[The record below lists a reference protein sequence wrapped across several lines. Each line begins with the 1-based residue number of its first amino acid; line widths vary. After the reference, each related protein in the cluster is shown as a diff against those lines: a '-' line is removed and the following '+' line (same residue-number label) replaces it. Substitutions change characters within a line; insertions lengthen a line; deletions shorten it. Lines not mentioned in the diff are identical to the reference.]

1 MCAGIH
7 HNLRARWQSTHN
19 CRMFECSAGRMTR
32 GDRSHA
38 DFMTA
43 VRRPDRRSKIQSAD
57 PVLSQ
62 STRPHTPRTTPTVS
76 GACVQA
82 FIRTCVLGGKAHVF
96 AVHGSLSIR
105 TSCLNFSGT
114 RWAPSNF
121 FEEQIHSRI
130 FATYRLWRFGL
141 LDGVNSVYVSGGA
154 NKLKRCSELR
164 SHPERR
170 LGIEFA
176 KYDWNCPWR

>member
-1 MCAGIH
+1 MQQDSIGRSRSFAVHPPAYPAHHTNCLWCMCAGIH

-57 PVLSQ
+57 PVLSR

-82 FIRTCVLGGKAHVF
+82 FITTCVFGGKAYVF

-105 TSCLNFSGT
+105 TSCLNFSGI
-114 RWAPSNF
+114 R
-121 FEEQIHSRI
+121 
-130 FATYRLWRFGL
+130 
-141 LDGVNSVYVSGGA
+141 
-154 NKLKRCSELR
+154 
-164 SHPERR
+164 
-170 LGIEFA
+170 
-176 KYDWNCPWR
+176 